1 MVVVPLSAFRLW
13 RAVPEMC
20 GIAGIFHMDG
30 ATPDDG
36 NALEAMQRSLVHRG
50 PDGHGS
56 FVRGSVRLTMRR
68 LSIIDVEGGVQ
79 PINNETD
86 TVHVVL
92 NGEIYNFQR
101 LRETLEA
108 HGHRFRTHSDTET
121 IVHAYEEWGDAF
133 VDRLDGMFAL
143 AVWDES
149 RQRLLLARDRAGIK
163 PLYFAT
169 AGSTLVFGS
178 ELKAVLA
185 SGYVGRDLDYQVL
198 AHYLA
203 LEYVPAPSS
212 ILQSVKRLEAGCTLV
227 ASTSGVQT
235 SRYWDLDLSQSENN
249 PVQGSI
255 AEHAGTFYEVLRGAV
270 KREMVSD
277 VPVGVLLSG
286 GLDSS
291 AVALLMSEVSNHQ
304 VPSFS
309 VSFSESSYDES
320 RYARQVA
327 DHVGTK
333 HYELPMRPDDL
344 INTLPVLA
352 GNIDEPFA
360 DPSIIPTYLISRFAR
375 EHVKVVLGG
384 DGGDEMLAGYSTLQA
399 HRIAPVYRSL
409 PVWIRRGIVEPF
421 VSRMPVSSRYLALD
435 FLLGRFIRGADVPP
449 YLQHQMWTGSHY
461 GEDLTAILHPD
472 IRSEIDDS
480 CFHQML
486 ADVSGR
492 SGARHPLNRVLY
504 QDFKLYM
511 EGDILTKV
519 DRASMATSL
528 ETRVPFLNVEVMT
541 YLQKIP
547 IDWKLRGFT
556 RKYLLRKAMEGR
568 LPASIIGR
576 RKRGFSIPI
585 AAWLNRELQPLVRE
599 YLAEERLDRE
609 GIFCGSEVSRLL
621 DQHSRYVSNHA
632 KRIWT
637 ILMFQLWRDRWM
649 ENV

>member
-1 MVVVPLSAFRLW
+1 
-13 RAVPEMC
+13 
-20 GIAGIFHMDG
+20 MDG
-30 ATPDDG
+30 ATPDDVK
-36 NALEAMQRSLVHRG
+36 ALEAMQQSLVHRG

-56 FVRGSVRLTMRR
+56 FVRGAVRLTMRR

-163 PLYFAT
+163 PLYFAI

-185 SGYVGRDLDYQVL
+185 SGYVGRDLDFQVL
-198 AHYLA
+198 AHYLS

-212 ILQSVKRLEAGCTLV
+212 ILQSVKRLESGCTLV
-227 ASTSGVQT
+227 ASSSGVQT

-249 PVQGSI
+249 PVQGTI
-255 AEHAGTFYEVLRGAV
+255 AEHADTFYEVLRGAV

-333 HYELPMRPDDL
+333 HYELPMGPDDL

-384 DGGDEMLAGYSTLQA
+384 DGADLDL
-399 HRIAPVYRSL
+399 HHAPVL
-409 PVWIRRGIVEPF
+409 V
-421 VSRMPVSSRYLALD
+421 ALD
-435 FLLGRFIRGADVPP
+435 LLE
-449 YLQHQMWTGSHY
+449 L
-461 GEDLTAILHPD
+461 
-472 IRSEIDDS
+472 
-480 CFHQML
+480 
-486 ADVSGR
+486 
-492 SGARHPLNRVLY
+492 GARQARGDALHVR
-504 QDFKLYM
+504 QDRPDHIERGVHLEF
-511 EGDILTKV
+511 V
-519 DRASMATSL
+519 D
-528 ETRVPFLNVEVMT
+528 
-541 YLQKIP
+541 
-547 IDWKLRGFT
+547 
-556 RKYLLRKAMEGR
+556 
-568 LPASIIGR
+568 
-576 RKRGFSIPI
+576 
-585 AAWLNRELQPLVRE
+585 
-599 YLAEERLDRE
+599 
-609 GIFCGSEVSRLL
+609 
-621 DQHSRYVSNHA
+621 
-632 KRIWT
+632 
-637 ILMFQLWRDRWM
+637 QLHCT
-649 ENV
+649 

>member
-1 MVVVPLSAFRLW
+1 
-13 RAVPEMC
+13 
-20 GIAGIFHMDG
+20 MDG
-30 ATPDDG
+30 ATPDDS
-36 NALEAMQRSLVHRG
+36 NALEFMQRSLVHRG

-163 PLYFAT
+163 PLYFAI

-185 SGYVGRDLDYQVL
+185 SGYVGRALDFQVL
-198 AHYLA
+198 AHYLS

-212 ILQSVKRLEAGCTLV
+212 ILQSVKRLESGCTLV
-227 ASTSGVQT
+227 ASTSGIQT

-255 AEHAGTFYEVLRGAV
+255 AEHAGTFYEVLRSAV
-270 KREMVSD
+270 RREMVSD

-344 INTLPVLA
+344 VNTLPVLA

-409 PVWIRRGIVEPF
+409 PAWIRRGLVEPF
-421 VSRMPVSSRYLALD
+421 VARIPVSNRYLSLD
-435 FLLGRFIRGADVPP
+435 FLLNRFIRGADAPP

-486 ADVSGR
+486 ADISGR
-492 SGARHPLNRVLY
+492 SGAQHLLNRVLY

-528 ETRVPFLNVEVMT
+528 ETRVPLLNVEVMT

-547 IDWKLRGFT
+547 IDWKLRGLT

-599 YLAEERLDRE
+599 YLAEDRLDRE
-609 GIFCGSEVSRLL
+609 GIFCGAEVSRLL
-621 DQHSRYVSNHA
+621 DQHSSHVSNHA

-637 ILMFQLWRDRWM
+637 ILMFQLWRDRWL